1 MFDSL
6 WPHGLQHSR
15 LLCPSLSPGVWP
27 NSCPLSWWCYL
38 TISSPATTF
47 PFAFHLSQHQNLFQ
61 WVSSLHQPKVRSF
74 SFSINPS
81 SECLGLISIRIYWF
95 DLLAIQVTL
104 KSLLQHHNLKAS
116 SFRHSAFFMVQRS
129 NPSMT
134 IALTILTFV
143 GIVMSLLFNMLSRFV
158 IAFIPRRKHLLIS
171 AVTICS
177 DSGAPRNKICHCFHY
192 FPFYLPWSD
201 GTVCPYLSFFV

>member
-1 MFDSL
+1 M
-6 WPHGLQHSR
+6 
-15 LLCPSLSPGVWP
+15 
-27 NSCPLSWWCYL
+27 
-38 TISSPATTF
+38 
-47 PFAFHLSQHQNLFQ
+47 
-61 WVSSLHQPKVRSF
+61 HQPKVWSF

-81 SECLGLISIRIYWF
+81 SECLGLISMRIHWF
-95 DLLAIQVTL
+95 DFLAIQVTL

-116 SFRHSAFFMVQRS
+116 SFRHSAFFMVQHS

-143 GIVMSLLFNMLSRFV
+143 GTVMSLLFNMLSRFV

-192 FPFYLPWSD
+192 FPFYLP
-201 GTVCPYLSFFV
+201 